1 MLGAPWRRGRTLA
14 YHIELLGADSS
25 TLHNEAHEQQR
36 ETLRSLSVVNSAMQ
50 QKHAKTIVACSRV
63 MAKYPARISDLE
75 EKIRC
80 GAGAQAS
87 VVYVEGFGVCLVSA
101 LTPTARSRSTS

>member
-25 TLHNEAHEQQR
+25 TLHNEATEQQR
-36 ETLRSLSVVNSAMQ
+36 ETLRYLSVVNSTT
-50 QKHAKTIVACSRV
+50 QKKHENTIVACSRV

-75 EKIRC
+75 DKIRC
-80 GAGAQAS
+80 GARAEQ
-87 VVYVEGFGVCLVSA
+87 
-101 LTPTARSRSTS
+101 T